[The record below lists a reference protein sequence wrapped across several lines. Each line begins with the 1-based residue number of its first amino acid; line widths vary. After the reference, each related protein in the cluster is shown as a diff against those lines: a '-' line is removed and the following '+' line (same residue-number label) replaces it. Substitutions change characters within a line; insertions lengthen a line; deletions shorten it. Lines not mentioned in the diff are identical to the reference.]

1 MGLMM
6 VAHYDERGKRISLI
20 KNIQKIFWSL
30 INWIAKGQQKKGI
43 ICSA

>member
-6 VAHYDERGKRISLI
+6 VTHHDEKEKTSLL
-20 KNIQKIFWSL
+20 KNIQKTILSL

-43 ICSA
+43 NCKA